1 MYLYYLYMNPI
12 LPLLKAEQNCACD
25 SVKEKILQKS
35 ITNYKSL
42 SEKELFLLLKVL
54 DDSYYNNESI
64 ISDIEYDIMREYAEN
79 KYPDNTYFHFIG
91 SEISN
96 NEKVKLPI
104 FMGSMNKIKSGNN
117 LLENWIKKYKG
128 NYVVSSKLDGVSG
141 LYVKKNNYEQ
151 LFTRGNG
158 EYGRDIS
165 KFIPYLNLPK
175 YGHDVIIRG
184 EFIMSKEIFDAKYK
198 DKFSNSRNL
207 ISGIINKKLINE
219 TINDIDFVC
228 YELIEPIMKPKEQLE
243 KLLKLNYKIVE
254 FSLFELI
261 NNEILTSFLLTLRNN
276 YKYKIDGLIITNN
289 NIYERTAENPEH
301 SFAFKMITDNQIA
314 EATVLD
320 VLWSPSKNGYLK
332 PRIQIKPVL
341 IDNVTIQYLNG
352 FNAYYIEQNK
362 INIGTVLQII
372 RSGDVIPH
380 ILNVVTS
387 SFNGKMPDI
396 PYKWTSSKID
406 IIIEDMENETL
417 KIKQLTLFFKTL
429 EVEDLSEKNVKK
441 IMDSGNNTI
450 EKIIQMKLTDFLSI
464 KGFQDRM
471 ANKIYNGI
479 HEKLNNA
486 SIEQLMVG
494 SNIFNRGISINKI
507 NLIFEDYPNL
517 LEDNIDLQEKII
529 KITKIKGMSLTSATQ
544 FIEKLP
550 LFLDFVKKILN
561 ETHLKKILLPIKKE
575 IISNH
580 ILYKKNIV
588 MTGFRNQEL
597 TEKIENFG
605 GIISNNITNKTFLL
619 IAKNSNII
627 NTKMR
632 EAKKINIHI
641 LSIEEF
647 IQQYFI

>member
-1 MYLYYLYMNPI
+1 MNTI
-12 LPLLKAEQNCACD
+12 L
-25 SVKEKILQKS
+25 KEKGLQKS
-35 ITNYKSL
+35 ITNYKNL
-42 SEKELFLLLKVL
+42 SENDLFLLLKHL
-54 DDSYYNNESI
+54 DDFYYNDESI

-79 KYPDNTYFHFIG
+79 KYPNNTYFHFIG

-96 NEKVKLPI
+96 NEKIKLPV
-104 FMGSMNKIKSGNN
+104 FMGSMNKIKSENN
-117 LLENWIKKYKG
+117 SIDNWIKKYKG

-141 LYVKKNNYEQ
+141 LYVKQNNIEQ

-165 KFIPYLNLPK
+165 KFIPYFNLPK
-175 YGHDVIIRG
+175 HDHDIIIRG
-184 EFIMSKEIFDAKYK
+184 EFIMTKEIFESKYK
-198 DKFSNSRNL
+198 NKFSNSRNL

-228 YELIEPIMKPKEQLE
+228 YELIDPIMKPNEQLE
-243 KLLKLNYKIVE
+243 KLSELNYKIVE
-254 FSLFELI
+254 YSLFDII
-261 NNEILTSFLLTLRNN
+261 NNEILTSYLLTLRNN
-276 YKYKIDGLIITNN
+276 YKYKIDGIIVTNN
-289 NIYERTAENPEH
+289 NIYERTSGNPEQ

-320 VLWSPSKNGYLK
+320 VLWTPSKNGYLK
-332 PRIQIKPVL
+332 PRIQINPVL
-341 IDNVTIQYLNG
+341 IDNVSIQYLNG

-362 INIGTVLQII
+362 INTGTVLQII

-380 ILNVVTS
+380 ILNVITS
-387 SFNGKMPDI
+387 SSNGKMPDI

-417 KIKQLTLFFKTL
+417 KLKQLTLFFKTL
-429 EVEDLSEKNVKK
+429 QVEDLSEKTIKK
-441 IMDSGNNTI
+441 IMDTGNNTI
-450 EKIIQMKLTDFLSI
+450 EKIIQMKLSDFLSI
-464 KGFQDRM
+464 KGFQEKM
-471 ANKIYNGI
+471 ANKIFNGI

-486 SIEQLMVG
+486 TIEQLMVA
-494 SNIFNRGISINKI
+494 SNIFNRGTSINKI
-507 NLIFEDYPNL
+507 NLIFEVYPNF

-529 KITKIKGMSLTSATQ
+529 KITKIKGMSLNSATQ

-550 LFLDFVKKILN
+550 LFLDFLNKNLNETQIKKILSP
-561 ETHLKKILLPIKKE
+561 TKKE

-580 ILYKKNIV
+580 ILYKKTIV

-597 TEKIENFG
+597 TKKIENVG
-605 GIISNNITNKTFLL
+605 GVISNIITNKTFLL
-619 IAKNSNII
+619 ITNNSNII

-632 EAKKINIHI
+632 EAKKINIPI

>member
-1 MYLYYLYMNPI
+1 MSII
-12 LPLLKAEQNCACD
+12 L
-25 SVKEKILQKS
+25 KETIIQQS
-35 ITNYKSL
+35 IINYKNL
-42 SEKELFLLLKVL
+42 SEKDLFLLLKHL
-54 DDSYYNNESI
+54 DDLYYNNESI
-64 ISDIEYDIMREYAEN
+64 INDIEYDIMREYAEN
-79 KYPDNTYFHFIG
+79 KYPNNTYFHFIG
-91 SEISN
+91 SDMSN
-96 NEKVKLPI
+96 YEKVKLPF
-104 FMGSMNKIKSGNN
+104 FMGSMNKIKSNSN
-117 LLENWIKKYKG
+117 LVDSWTKKYKG

-141 LYVKKNNYEQ
+141 LYVKQNNCEQ

-175 YGHDVIIRG
+175 HDYDIIIRG

-198 DKFSNSRNL
+198 DIFSNSRNL
-207 ISGIINKKLINE
+207 ISGIINKKIINE
-219 TINDIDFVC
+219 TIHDIDFVC

-243 KLLKLNYKIVE
+243 KLSELNYKIVE
-254 FSLFELI
+254 YSLFDVI
-261 NNEILTSFLLTLRNN
+261 SNEILTSYLLNLRNN

-289 NIYERTAENPEH
+289 HIYERTSGNPEQ

-320 VLWSPSKNGYLK
+320 VLWTPSKDGYLK
-332 PRIQIKPVL
+332 PRIQIHPVL
-341 IDNVTIQYLNG
+341 IDNVNIQYLNG
-352 FNAYYIEQNK
+352 FNGYYIEQNK

-380 ILNVVTS
+380 ILNVVSPS
-387 SFNGKMPDI
+387 SHGKMPDC

-417 KIKQLTLFFKTL
+417 KLKQLTLFFKTL
-429 EVEDLSEKNVKK
+429 EVEDLSEKNIKK
-441 IMDSGNNTI
+441 IMDTGNNTI

-471 ANKIYNGI
+471 ANKFFNGI

-486 SIEQLMVG
+486 TIEQLMVG
-494 SNIFNRGISINKI
+494 SNIFNRGTSIHKI
-507 NLIFEDYPNL
+507 NLIFEVYPNL
-517 LEDNIDLQEKII
+517 LEDNIDLQEKIL
-529 KITKIKGMSLTSATQ
+529 KITKIKGMSLNSATQ

-550 LFLDFVKKILN
+550 IFLDFLNKILN
-561 ETHLKKILLPIKKE
+561 ETQLKKILSPNKKE

-580 ILYKKNIV
+580 ILYKKTIV

-597 TEKIENFG
+597 SEKIENVG
-605 GIISNNITNKTFLL
+605 GVIGNIITNKTFLL
-619 IAKNSNII
+619 ITKNSNII

-632 EAKKINIHI
+632 EAKKINIPI
-641 LSIEEF
+641 LSLEEF
-647 IQQYFI
+647 LQQYFI

>member
-1 MYLYYLYMNPI
+1 MNTI
-12 LPLLKAEQNCACD
+12 L
-25 SVKEKILQKS
+25 KEKVLQKS
-35 ITNYKSL
+35 ITNYKNL
-42 SEKELFLLLKVL
+42 SEKELFILLKHL
-54 DDSYYNNESI
+54 DNSYYNDESI

-79 KYPDNTYFHFIG
+79 IYPDNTYFHCIG

-96 NEKVKLPI
+96 NEKIKLPV
-104 FMGSMNKIKSGNN
+104 FMGSMNKIKSENN
-117 LLENWIKKYKG
+117 LIDNWIKKYKG

-141 LYVKKNNYEQ
+141 LYVKKNNCEQ

-165 KFIPYLNLPK
+165 KFIPYFNLPK
-175 YGHDVIIRG
+175 HDHDIIIRG
-184 EFIMSKEIFDAKYK
+184 EFIMSKEIFDSKYK

-228 YELIEPIMKPKEQLE
+228 YELIDPIMKPKEQLE
-243 KLLKLNYKIVE
+243 KLSELNYKIVE
-254 FSLFELI
+254 FSLFDI
-261 NNEILTSFLLTLRNN
+261 IHNEILTSYLLTLRNN

-289 NIYERTAENPEH
+289 NIYERTAGNPEH

-320 VLWSPSKNGYLK
+320 VLWTPSKNGYLK

-341 IDNVTIQYLNG
+341 IDNVSIQYLNG

-362 INIGTVLQII
+362 INTGTILQII

-387 SFNGKMPDI
+387 SYNGKMPDC

-417 KIKQLTLFFKTL
+417 KLKQLTLFFKTL

-450 EKIIQMKLTDFLSI
+450 EKIIQMKLINFLSI
-464 KGFQDRM
+464 KGFQERM

-486 SIEQLMVG
+486 TIEQLMVG
-494 SNIFNRGISINKI
+494 SNIFNRGTSINKI
-507 NLIFEDYPNL
+507 NLIFEVYPNL
-517 LEDNIDLQEKII
+517 LEDNIDSQDKII
-529 KITKIKGMSLTSATQ
+529 KITKIKGMSLNSATQ

-550 LFLDFVKKILN
+550 LFLDFLNKILN
-561 ETHLKKILLPIKKE
+561 ETQLKKILSPIKKE

-580 ILYKKNIV
+580 ILYKKTIV

-597 TEKIENFG
+597 TKKIENVG
-605 GIISNNITNKTFLL
+605 GVISNIITNKTFIL
-619 IAKNSNII
+619 ITQNLNII

-632 EAKKINIHI
+632 EAKKINIPI
-641 LSIEEF
+641 LSMEEF

>member
-1 MYLYYLYMNPI
+1 MYLYYLYMDPI
-12 LPLLKAEQNCACD
+12 L
-25 SVKEKILQKS
+25 KEKTY

-42 SEKELFLLLKVL
+42 SEKELFILLKQL

-79 KYPDNTYFHFIG
+79 KYPNNIYFDCIG

-104 FMGSMNKIKSGNN
+104 FMGSMNKIKSETN
-117 LLENWIKKYKG
+117 LLVNWTKKYKG

-141 LYVKKNNYEQ
+141 LYVKQNNNER

-158 EYGRDIS
+158 KYGRDIS

-175 YGHDVIIRG
+175 HNHNIIIRG
-184 EFIMSKEIFDAKYK
+184 EFIMSNEIFDSKYK

-207 ISGIINKKLINE
+207 ISGIINTKIINE
-219 TINDIDFVC
+219 IINDIDFVS
-228 YELIEPIMKPKEQLE
+228 YELIEPIMKPQAQLN
-243 KLLKLNYKIVE
+243 KLLELNYKIVE
-254 FSLFELI
+254 FSLFDSI
-261 NNEILTSFLLTLRNN
+261 NNEILTSYLSNLKNN
-276 YKYKIDGLIITNN
+276 YKYKIDGIIITNN
-289 NIYERTAENPEH
+289 HIYERTSGNPEH

-320 VLWSPSKNGYLK
+320 VLWTPSKNGYLK

-341 IDNVTIQYLNG
+341 IDNVSIQYLNG

-362 INIGTVLQII
+362 INTGSVLEVV

-380 ILNVVTS
+380 ILNVVTFS
-387 SFNGKMPDI
+387 SNGKMPDI
-396 PYKWTSSKID
+396 PYKWSSSKID

-450 EKIIQMKLTDFLSI
+450 EKIIKMKLTDFLSI

-486 SIEQLMVG
+486 TIEQLMVG
-494 SNIFNRGISINKI
+494 SNIFNRGTSIHKI
-507 NLIFEDYPNL
+507 NLIFEVYPDL
-517 LEDNIDLQEKII
+517 LEDNIDPQEKII
-529 KITKIKGMSLTSATQ
+529 KITRIKGMSLNSATQ

-550 LFLDFVKKILN
+550 LFLDFLNKILN
-561 ETHLKKILLPIKKE
+561 ETQLKKILSFKKKE
-575 IISNH
+575 IVSTH
-580 ILYKKNIV
+580 ILYKKVIV
-588 MTGFRNQEL
+588 VTGFRNQEL
-597 TEKIENFG
+597 IEKIENVG

-632 EAKKINIHI
+632 EAKKINIPI

-647 IQQYFI
+647 LQQYFI